1 MVFAHLIV
9 ELHCLYGIG
18 DQDEINPVPP
28 FCKNGVRKPGY
39 HCLSEN
45 CEFSGHAPAP
55 LEIAYSDEKGE
66 VAPDAWIGFGG
77 DMDPN
82 PYNDKMVSELKE
94 SWENICKKK
103 VNDAYE
109 DYMKQH
115 KPLEDKE

>member
-1 MVFAHLIV
+1 MVFAHPIV
-9 ELHCLYGIG
+9 ELYCLYGIG
-18 DQDEINPVPP
+18 DQYEINPVPP
-28 FCKNGVRKPGY
+28 FYKNGVRKRGY

-55 LEIAYSDEKGE
+55 LEIAYSDENGE

-77 DMDPN
+77 DIDPN
-82 PYNDKMVSELKE
+82 SYNDKMVSELKE

-109 DYMKQH
+109 AAQTT
-115 KPLEDKE
+115 